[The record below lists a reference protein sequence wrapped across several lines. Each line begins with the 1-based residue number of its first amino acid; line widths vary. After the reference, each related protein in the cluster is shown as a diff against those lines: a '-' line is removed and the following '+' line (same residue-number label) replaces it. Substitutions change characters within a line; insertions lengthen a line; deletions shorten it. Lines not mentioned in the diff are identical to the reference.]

1 VELPK
6 SVKPAV
12 IAAVTNALV
21 AMPSMAGE
29 PGKIF
34 DFNLTLPII
43 ATEFLLLM
51 VILDK
56 TIFGPVGKALDDR
69 DALIRDQLAAVGDNS
84 TAVADL
90 IVRTRNAQ
98 RDPLLNPSASSE
110 GERTCPRP
118 ARVSGAGDRARSA
131 SVPDTCLAYGAREPP
146 IGGCFGAVSPNL
158 NRGRIVVSDD
168 SGVFSPRT
176 RLTEA
181 FSSPPRSTRTTV
193 REGGPDLLRARR
205 GCQGG
210 GRHQGEDGR
219 RHRRRLRQG
228 EG

>member
-1 VELPK
+1 MSAISAVQCRFLAGAKVSAARKTVRARAAAVAPVAKFGKVELPK

-90 IVRTRNAQ
+90 IAEKEALISSARAEVAKEVAATKAKMDADIAEASAKAKADVDRQIAAAIAKL
-98 RDPLLNPSASSE
+98 DAAKAESASQVETKATELSNE
-110 GERTCPRP
+110 
-118 ARVSGAGDRARSA
+118 
-131 SVPDTCLAYGAREPP
+131 
-146 IGGCFGAVSPNL
+146 IINK
-158 NRGRIVVSDD
+158 VVN
-168 SGVFSPRT
+168 V
-176 RLTEA
+176 
-181 FSSPPRSTRTTV
+181 
-193 REGGPDLLRARR
+193 
-205 GCQGG
+205 
-210 GRHQGEDGR
+210 
-219 RHRRRLRQG
+219 
-228 EG
+228 

>member
-1 VELPK
+1 MELPK

-98 RDPLLNPSASSE
+98 RDPLPNPSASSE

-118 ARVSGAGDRARSA
+118 ARVS
-131 SVPDTCLAYGAREPP
+131 L
-146 IGGCFGAVSPNL
+146 
-158 NRGRIVVSDD
+158 
-168 SGVFSPRT
+168 
-176 RLTEA
+176 LTFVA
-181 FSSPPRSTRTTV
+181 LCATTHERV
-193 REGGPDLLRARR
+193 RE
-205 GCQGG
+205 
-210 GRHQGEDGR
+210 RHQITAGAQGTR
-219 RHRRRLRQG
+219 RF
-228 EG
+228 

>member
-1 VELPK
+1 
-6 SVKPAV
+6 VKPAV

-90 IVRTRNAQ
+90 IVSTRERPPRRSPHTRRVFGGRTNA
-98 RDPLLNPSASSE
+98 PGA
-110 GERTCPRP
+110 PRAFP
-118 ARVSGAGDRARSA
+118 ARPTARDRRAWRSP
-131 SVPDTCLAYGAREPP
+131 PDTWRLTGAREPP
-146 IGGCFGAVSPNL
+146 IGVRYGSIDRFERIAVSTIRCFFL
-158 NRGRIVVSDD
+158 
-168 SGVFSPRT
+168 
-176 RLTEA
+176 
-181 FSSPPRSTRTTV
+181 SSFASADRSFPP
-193 REGGPDLLRARR
+193 PLRFTPA
-205 GCQGG
+205 G
-210 GRHQGEDGR
+210 
-219 RHRRRLRQG
+219 
-228 EG
+228 

>member
-1 VELPK
+1 M
-6 SVKPAV
+6 KPAV

-118 ARVSGAGDRARSA
+118 ARVSGAGERARSA

-146 IGGCFGAVSPNL
+146 IGGCFGAVSA
-158 NRGRIVVSDD
+158 NRDRERIVVFAIRFFFLANAADRSFLL
-168 SGVFSPRT
+168 SAVLHPNHSPR
-176 RLTEA
+176 
-181 FSSPPRSTRTTV
+181 
-193 REGGPDLLRARR
+193 RR
-205 GCQGG
+205 P
-210 GRHQGEDGR
+210 
-219 RHRRRLRQG
+219 
-228 EG
+228 

>member
-1 VELPK
+1 MELPK

-69 DALIRDQLAAVGDNS
+69 DALIRDEFCVDAALTEERGFQLCRVYGAIAVGVGKN
-84 TAVADL
+84 
-90 IVRTRNAQ
+90 
-98 RDPLLNPSASSE
+98 
-110 GERTCPRP
+110 
-118 ARVSGAGDRARSA
+118 
-131 SVPDTCLAYGAREPP
+131 
-146 IGGCFGAVSPNL
+146 
-158 NRGRIVVSDD
+158 
-168 SGVFSPRT
+168 
-176 RLTEA
+176 
-181 FSSPPRSTRTTV
+181 
-193 REGGPDLLRARR
+193 
-205 GCQGG
+205 
-210 GRHQGEDGR
+210 
-219 RHRRRLRQG
+219 
-228 EG
+228 

>member
-1 VELPK
+1 MELPK

-110 GERTCPRP
+110 GERTCPRAFP
-118 ARVSGAGDRARSA
+118 ARASARDRRAYRTLVSRMARVNPRS
-131 SVPDTCLAYGAREPP
+131 G
-146 IGGCFGAVSPNL
+146 
-158 NRGRIVVSDD
+158 VVS
-168 SGVFSPRT
+168 
-176 RLTEA
+176 
-181 FSSPPRSTRTTV
+181 
-193 REGGPDLLRARR
+193 AR
-205 GCQGG
+205 C
-210 GRHQGEDGR
+210 R
-219 RHRRRLRQG
+219 RI
-228 EG
+228 

>member
-1 VELPK
+1 
-6 SVKPAV
+6 
-12 IAAVTNALV
+12 
-21 AMPSMAGE
+21 MAGE

-98 RDPLLNPSASSE
+98 RDPLPNPSASSE

-131 SVPDTCLAYGAREPP
+131 SRK
-146 IGGCFGAVSPNL
+146 S
-158 NRGRIVVSDD
+158 
-168 SGVFSPRT
+168 RT
-176 RLTEA
+176 GHLSR
-181 FSSPPRSTRTTV
+181 V
-193 REGGPDLLRARR
+193 WRA
-205 GCQGG
+205 
-210 GRHQGEDGR
+210 
-219 RHRRRLRQG
+219 
-228 EG
+228 

>member
-1 VELPK
+1 MELPK

-98 RDPLLNPSASSE
+98 RDPLPNPSASSE

-118 ARVSGAGDRARSA
+118 ARVSGAGDRAIGEPYRTLGSRMARVNPRS
-131 SVPDTCLAYGAREPP
+131 G
-146 IGGCFGAVSPNL
+146 
-158 NRGRIVVSDD
+158 VVSARCRRIATA
-168 SGVFSPRT
+168 SESSFSRFGFFFSRT

-181 FSSPPRSTRTTV
+181 FSSPPCSTRTTV